1 MIDATSCPLRFFET
15 ALSAE
20 RSIAIGFAIG
30 LSRSSSISKLNAS
43 EKSIGAAPAVAAPVP
58 VRAVLAVPPIA
69 DTVKSDPSLEAIWIV
84 VPVTDA
90 VKCSVFDDDASASS
104 SAAANW
110 AIVGS
115 AANAAVV
122 AV

>member
-1 MIDATSCPLRFFET
+1 MIDATSCPLRFFDT

-30 LSRSSSISKLNAS
+30 LSRSSSISRLNAS
-43 EKSIGAAPAVAAPVP
+43 EKSIGALPAVAAPAPIRDVG
-58 VRAVLAVPPIA
+58 AVPPTA
-69 DTVKSDPSLEAIWIV
+69 ATVKSDPSLEAIWMV

-90 VKCSVFDDDASASS
+90 VKCSVSDDDASASS
-104 SAAANW
+104 NAAANW

-115 AANAAVV
+115 AANAVVV